1 MIRQFKPMK
10 AGYAVMLAALMLM
23 GCKQPAKVKEPAV
36 NSQGQAGTVEVGIF
50 DAVKLKDELV
60 QTIRTGPKVQE
71 VSDFLIKSGVT
82 YMPNLTVPTGNVE
95 KYLTTVEQSLANGMY
110 RFDAYY
116 AKAFNRQDVILQIVD
131 IYEKLANKQGLEGEL
146 AEFKQLQEKI
156 KANMGNKDS
165 LDAVITDA
173 FNTFGAKFTAGIGSD
188 NSAIYGLLYVGANI
202 EGMYILTQS
211 ALMAKDKGMLV
222 EFIGRQKERMQV
234 NYMVLE
240 MLAADKSVEPIYLK
254 MKPVL
259 DVFNKEGQFTEASL
273 KEIAP
278 IIADIRKDIVK

>member
-1 MIRQFKPMK
+1 MK
-10 AGYAVMLAALMLM
+10 AGYAVLLAAMMLM

-71 VSDFLIKSGVT
+71 VSDFLTKSGVT
-82 YMPNLTVPTGNVE
+82 YMPDLTVPTANVE

-116 AKAFNRQDVILQIVD
+116 AKAFNRQDVVLQIVD

-146 AEFKQLQEKI
+146 ADFKKIQERI

-173 FNTFGAKFTAGIGSD
+173 FNTAGAKFTAGIGGE

-211 ALMAKDKGMLV
+211 ALMAKDQAMLID
-222 EFIGRQKERMQV
+222 FIGRQKERMQV

-259 DVFNKEGQFTEASL
+259 DVFNKEGKFTEASL